1 MAITKLTLL
10 QRKDATTGTLLGQLF
25 KIDGPKAKDAK
36 AGDMTEGYWCNF
48 GSKKQAFDSKDKG
61 WVFTSD
67 SDIIA
72 DLETMKQIES
82 AYEKGSIDQP
92 KAQSMFERVH
102 SSWLKKMTEKRPGFE
117 SQPIGYSCKAA
128 NLSSLTD
135 KGKLAGQI
143 RRFFRDVKSFTVSSR
158 FLNTLNIVFH
168 EDGHEG
174 AVSYV
179 KSYFDLI
186 DMAAEGQ
193 MITQKMESD
202 EWTETIEGALMSTP
216 VTKKIN
222 NRLKIYYG
230 AAGTFKTTKAVE
242 ETGECVIC
250 NSSMLPA
257 DMFKSFDFVDGVP
270 TFKPSPM
277 ILAMQGDEE
286 HPNGRKITL
295 DEFNLLPF
303 ETVRFLQGILDGKKS
318 FVTPEGLEVTIG
330 DDFGVIATMNLV
342 VDNDVYALP
351 QPVVDRA
358 SELREFTLSDE
369 QLGESF

>member
-1 MAITKLTLL
+1 MANTKLTLL

-25 KIDGPKAKDAK
+25 KIDGPKPRDAK

-67 SDIIA
+67 PDIIA

-92 KAQSMFERVH
+92 KAQSMFEKAH
-102 SSWLKKMTEKRPGFE
+102 SSWLKKMTEKRPGFK

-128 NLSSLTD
+128 ESSSLTD

-158 FLNTLNIVFH
+158 FLNTLNIAFH

-303 ETVRFLQGILDGKKS
+303 ETVRFLQGVLDGKKS

-342 VDNDVYALP
+342 VDKDVYALP

>member
-1 MAITKLTLL
+1 MANTKLTLL

-25 KIDGPKAKDAK
+25 KIDGPKPRDAK

-67 SDIIA
+67 PDIIA

-92 KAQSMFERVH
+92 KAQSMFEKAH
-102 SSWLKKMTEKRPGFE
+102 SSWLKKMTEKCPGFK

-128 NLSSLTD
+128 ESSSLTD

-158 FLNTLNIVFH
+158 FLNTLNIAFH

-303 ETVRFLQGILDGKKS
+303 ETVRFLQGVLDGKKS

-342 VDNDVYALP
+342 VDKDVYALP

>member
-1 MAITKLTLL
+1 MANTKLTLL
-10 QRKDATTGTLLGQLF
+10 QRKDAATGTLLGQLF
-25 KIDGPKAKDAK
+25 KIEGPKAKDAK
-36 AGDMTEGYWCNF
+36 SGDMTEGYWCNF
-48 GSKKQAFDSKDKG
+48 GSKKKTFDSKDKS
-61 WVFTSD
+61 WVFTAD
-67 SDIIA
+67 SSLIS
-72 DLETMKQIES
+72 DLETMRDIES
-82 AYEKGSIDQP
+82 AYEAESIDQE
-92 KAQSMFERVH
+92 KAQQMFKKVYE
-102 SSWLKKMTEKRPGFE
+102 SWLSKMMSQRPDFE
-117 SQPIGYSCKAA
+117 SEPIDFSAV
-128 NLSSLTD
+128 SSSTCVTD

-143 RRFFRDVKSFTVSSR
+143 RRFFRDVKSFDVSSR
-158 FLNTLNIVFH
+158 FLNTLNIRFH
-168 EDGHEG
+168 ENGHEG

-186 DMAAEGQ
+186 DMATDGQ
-193 MITQKMESD
+193 MIVSKMESC
-202 EWTETIEGALMSTP
+202 EWTEAIEESLMNTP
-216 VTKKIN
+216 VTKTIN
-222 NRLKIYYG
+222 SRFKIYYG
-230 AAGTFKTTKAVE
+230 AAGTFKTTTAVA

-303 ETVRFLQGILDGKKS
+303 ETTRFLQGVLDGKKS

-342 VDNDVYALP
+342 VNNEVYGLP
-351 QPVVDRA
+351 QPLVDRA
-358 SELREFTLSDE
+358 SELREFTLSDD